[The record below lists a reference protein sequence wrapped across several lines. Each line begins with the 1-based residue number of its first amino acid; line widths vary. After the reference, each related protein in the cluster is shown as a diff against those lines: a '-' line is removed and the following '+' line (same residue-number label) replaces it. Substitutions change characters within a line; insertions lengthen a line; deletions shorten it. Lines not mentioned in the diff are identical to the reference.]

1 MKIKKTHGIPDVP
14 EQNKNH
20 KNMER
25 VQQGD
30 TTKEMR
36 ITTKEMTERRT
47 KMKMKSTVA
56 KTRTGKLYDPGQTK
70 F

>member
-1 MKIKKTHGIPDVP
+1 MSERKSHENDGRSTQRKETRNANELLRRDVKIKKTHGIPDVP

-36 ITTKEMTERRT
+36 IIRK
-47 KMKMKSTVA
+47 K
-56 KTRTGKLYDPGQTK
+56 
-70 F
+70 

>member
-1 MKIKKTHGIPDVP
+1 MS
-14 EQNKNH
+14 EQKESH

-36 ITTKEMTERRT
+36 IIPEEMTERED
-47 KMKMKSTVA
+47 KNENEVSGGKNA
-56 KTRTGKLYDPGQTK
+56 NGKLYDPGQTK

>member
-1 MKIKKTHGIPDVP
+1 
-14 EQNKNH
+14 
-20 KNMER
+20 MER
-25 VQQGD
+25 VQEGD
-30 TTKEMR
+30 KIKEMR